1 MAMPTPGEPVRRGMR
16 TIKTMGRLSDARR
29 VRNRS
34 GALME
39 LSVMANER
47 HLLGQELARMRRR
60 HAEIQARLAELY
72 RKESDL
78 MRLVE
83 ADAGTGHPGARIEA
97 LEASDPKSFGGV
109 SGSSETASRRPAAAS
124 DSSPPS
130 VPAGSSVRV
139 VELSY

>member
-1 MAMPTPGEPVRRGMR
+1 MAMPTSGEPVRRGMR
-16 TIKTMGRLSDARR
+16 VIKTMGRLSDARR

-60 HAEIQARLAELY
+60 HVEIQARLAELD
-72 RKESDL
+72 RKEREL

-83 ADAGTGHPGARIEA
+83 GSAGPPTPGKLVKT
-97 LEASDPKSFGGV
+97 LEASDPKSRGGV
-109 SGSSETASRRPAAAS
+109 SESSEPESRRPAVAFV
-124 DSSPPS
+124 SSPPT
-130 VPAGSSVRV
+130 VPAGGSVRV